1 MASIVVSGN
10 TSGTITI
17 SAPLVAGSNTITLPA
32 STGTA
37 TVTSAVVSAVG
48 QIPFSTDGSTW
59 TPTAKI
65 VQGTAVAST
74 SGTSIP
80 FTGIPAWAK
89 KITVMFVGVSTAG
102 TNNIIVQIGSGSPTT
117 TGYSS
122 ASSRLSA
129 AGATAFASATTG
141 FNIHTPVATD
151 IIYGSMIISNI
162 TGNTWVQSNVVAN
175 IPTGNSTIQG
185 GGASANLSGAL
196 DRVVITTVGGDTFD
210 GGVINVMWEG

>member
-1 MASIVVSGN
+1 MSTLQLASD
-10 TSGTITI
+10 
-17 SAPLVAGSNTITLPA
+17 TLAVTPA
-32 STGTA
+32 T
-37 TVTSAVVSAVG
+37 G
-48 QIPFSTDGSTW
+48 QIEYNGQMYYTDSTPARGQVERITQA
-59 TPTAKI
+59 TAL
-65 VQGTAVAST
+65 VST

-102 TNNIIVQIGSGSPTT
+102 TTDIIVQIGSGSPTT

-122 ASSRLSA
+122 ASTRAA
-129 AGATAFASATTG
+129 AGITTFASATTG